1 MIWFVI
7 ILVGAILYNWI
18 VSRLFVRRNRIAI
31 SYPWLWNN
39 ILVKIIDYHFSI
51 SDRKLYL
58 KLVSAFV
65 AGFGLPSFVVKLSSW
80 GNSELQTSFWSL
92 MFSMDSVDFYTFIAF
107 VILCVI
113 LVVLILKNNKN
124 IKHTE
129 LQESDIIQ
137 RLENQVKFQVQN
149 NIVSGKYLPNTFL
162 EISNVKEQLRCF
174 VDPVVFYEKIR
185 SSLAR
190 LNFDFYKRR
199 LTRAG
204 LSEFGFNVSRLPISS
219 RSLDITIQNGTAARA
234 YMESLVSSL
243 NSEKNDNYYLKR
255 KIDRVSVNLS
265 YISAQFSFIL
275 GDAGQ
280 GKTNFLC
287 DLASNVILKRQI
299 PCIFLNAFELNADT
313 IEQSIAHSIYP
324 LDNIPLSMILKYLNI
339 HCEKT
344 NKPFIIIIDGLNE
357 NSQPAALASNLI
369 LFITEIEKYSNIR
382 VIFTCR
388 NEYYDIY
395 FKSIESSIS
404 ANNYVKNTNIY
415 SGLGNQER
423 KILLGRY
430 LKYFNISA
438 SLSEE
443 IEKELSEDLLLLRIF
458 SEAFADKHL
467 GSVHTLLYDEMYQL
481 YYDRMSERAVD
492 SLKKVKG
499 TLISKTTIQSF
510 FIKILSLMIHRN
522 EFMGIEMA
530 YIEAEIPEREH
541 DLFHRFID
549 ENLLLRRDIKIANT
563 SLGNTEIISFTYDN
577 FRDYLIAD
585 YLVNHIS
592 KSDYV
597 LFKKCVDL
605 YTNTGHMLKEGI
617 MAFLFLL
624 SKKKDD
630 ISCFQYFRNKEWF
643 DDTFS
648 EYIWQIPSRYITEYD
663 VDDIRRLL
671 VSSPRAIAPKLLYWR
686 RWDTKLN
693 PQINISL
700 LLNYLSSLDD
710 VELKEYLFE
719 CWNPIP
725 VRNYIGRSIEKSELG
740 NLIDALHRIIDE
752 RRWEQNEDI
761 HYVMEF
767 ALYFAVLSPNISR
780 IYKQYLN
787 LNNNLSQLC
796 RVRECCQSRALKQ
809 YIDSIKP

>member
-1 MIWFVI
+1 MIWFIV

-18 VSRLFVRRNRIAI
+18 VSWLFVRRNTIAI

-65 AGFGLPSFVVKLSSW
+65 AVFGLPSFVVKLSSW
-80 GNSELQTSFWSL
+80 ANSELQTSFWSL

-107 VILCVI
+107 VILCVVF
-113 LVVLILKNNKN
+113 VVLILKNNKN

-137 RLENQVKFQVQN
+137 RLENQVKFQVQK

-243 NSEKNDNYYLKR
+243 NSEKNDSYYLKR
-255 KIDRVSVNLS
+255 KIERVSVNLS

-395 FKSIESSIS
+395 FKPIESSIS

-443 IEKELSEDLLLLRIF
+443 IEKELSDDLLLLRIF

-549 ENLLLRRDIKIANT
+549 ENLLLRRDIRIANT
-563 SLGNTEIISFTYDN
+563 SIGNTEIISFTYDN

-693 PQINISL
+693 PHINISL

-740 NLIDALHRIIDE
+740 NLIDALQRIIDE

-796 RVRECCQSRALKQ
+796 RVRECCQSRTLKQ